1 MGVIETVDF
10 RGDTLFAVENDDGHF
25 VALKPIVDAMGLDW
39 SAQLKRVKRDPI
51 LSEGMVMMATPFGR
65 GGGQESVCL
74 KLELV
79 NGWLFTIET
88 GRIKDDEVKSRV
100 ITYQRECYQ
109 VLHERFAG
117 KQNSGINISEGE
129 TQENENVKLRS
140 VTEARHTFGAQA
152 AAQLWFRLGLPVV
165 PAMLHDPNQLNLL
178 EYTSVKSV
186 SEVA

>member
-25 VALKPIVDAMGLDW
+25 VALKPIVEGMGLDW
-39 SAQLKRVKRDPI
+39 SGQLQRVKRDPI
-51 LSEGMVMMATPFGR
+51 LSEGMVVMPTPFGR
-65 GGGQESVCL
+65 GGSQEAVCL

-88 GRIKDDEVKSRV
+88 RRIKDEDVKSRV

-109 VLHERFAG
+109 VLFEKFAG
-117 KQNSGINISEGE
+117 RHNTEINLGESE